1 MSHFITLVFTKE
13 NGKSVEELLAP
24 FDENIE
30 YAPYVK
36 YTREQAIAEIRK
48 EIEDY
53 KNGLYARY
61 LADPKAYED
70 NCSNEGHINYL
81 KNTFPKKMNW
91 TDDECYEDMKE
102 RFSEDMIKTNG
113 DLLSTYNPNS
123 KWDWYS
129 VGGRWNK
136 CITTLDG
143 EQVNE
148 AYVDEVDWK
157 DSTPFA
163 FITPNGEWHEK
174 GEMGWWAIV
183 TNEKEKKDWETEFK
197 EFIDSLD
204 ENIMVSVV
212 DCHI

>member
-36 YTREQAIAEIRK
+36 YTREQAIIEIRK

-53 KNGLYARY
+53 KNGLYAKY
-61 LADPKAYED
+61 LSDPKAYEES
-70 NCSNEGHINYL
+70 CSNEGHMKYL
-81 KNTFPKKMNW
+81 KNAFPKKMNW
-91 TDDECYEDMKE
+91 TDDECYEDMKD
-102 RFSEDMIKTNG
+102 RFSEDMIKPNG

-136 CITTLDG
+136 YIKTLDG

-148 AYVDEVDWK
+148 AYVNEVDWK
-157 DSTPFA
+157 ESTPFA

-174 GEMGWWAIV
+174 GKMGWWAIV
-183 TNEKEKKDWETEFK
+183 SNEKEKKDWETEFK

-204 ENIMVSVV
+204 EDTVVTVV